1 MEKRSIITRVSGSV
15 WLPHGE
21 GVVITVNKAQGGWR
35 VCTVD
40 HGFHIPNHIT
50 FSRHVLGTSVEVRRG
65 YWVGETDYSSGL
77 VDNEVARNV
86 CIVRRSERWRG
97 SSRK

>member
-1 MEKRSIITRVSGSV
+1 MEKRSIINRVSGSV

-21 GVVITVNKAQGGWR
+21 GVVITVNKGDGGFARWI
-35 VCTVD
+35 TVST
-40 HGFHIPNHIT
+40 FLFPNHIT

-86 CIVRRSERWRG
+86 CIERRSERWRG
-97 SSRK
+97 ASRK